1 MTDTTTAPESV
12 RRTVDDY
19 LGPGEKRFFGDG
31 YKRAVQT
38 LGDIVLDVGPDGAGS
53 VRARASVRYPEDWSR
68 KGRRNQAPHL
78 SSIDVLLLAG
88 EVAEVYLTHALG
100 LDARSRSEMRLRKVR
115 MKAGTSPVEEALD
128 GFEVRAAITSL
139 PPQAHTARR
148 VSVADCQVGAL
159 RVRCEIEHPA
169 GTVRPGTGGYH
180 GPDDLLGPA
189 ELRPFRAAHKTKS
202 QLIQDLRVDL
212 GELSAR
218 ATVGS
223 RSSAPAALTVQGLE
237 SYSHPA
243 TSILDVFVCA
253 IQLGQI
259 LLYELD
265 GVPRSESNT
274 LWMRQS
280 VLTIADTARP
290 VTSPAPLS
298 VRLAEPQ
305 LLTTREGDT
314 WRSVEIAGE
323 LQHMSVTCSAAHR
336 LP

>member
-1 MTDTTTAPESV
+1 MTETTTAPERV

-19 LGPGEKRFFGDG
+19 LGPGEKRFFGAG
-31 YKRAVQT
+31 YKRAEQT
-38 LGDIVLDVGPDGAGS
+38 LRDIVLEVGPDGDGT
-53 VRARASVRYPEDWSR
+53 VRARAAVRYPEDWSK

-88 EVAEVYLTHALG
+88 EAAELYLTHALG
-100 LDARSRSEMRLRKVR
+100 LDVGRRSEMRLRRVR

-128 GFEVRAAITSL
+128 GFDVRATVTAL
-139 PPQAHTARR
+139 PAEPDTGAR

-169 GTVRPGTGGYH
+169 GTVRPGTAAYP
-180 GPDDLLGPA
+180 GPDELLGPA
-189 ELRPFRAAHKTKS
+189 GLRPFRDAHKCKT
-202 QLIQDLRVDL
+202 QLIEDLRVDL
-212 GELSAR
+212 AEQRAQ
-218 ATVGS
+218 ATVSS
-223 RSSAPAALTVQGLE
+223 RTAAPDGPPVRGLE
-237 SYSHPA
+237 SYSHRA
-243 TSILDVFVCA
+243 TSLVDVFVAA

-274 LWMRQS
+274 LWMRQT
-280 VLTIADTARP
+280 VLDVADTRRP

-298 VRLAEPQ
+298 VRLADSQ

-314 WRSVEIAGE
+314 WRSVQIVGE
-323 LQHMSVTCSAAHR
+323 LQHMSVSCSAAHR